1 MKTKAKKVNKRTGQP
16 FNDHSNFFKDWT
28 DKRLIDTAKDAHET
42 MRLSHMGV
50 GCHGVGD
57 VMRLEGAL
65 NELEARGYEIEEESK
80 LCITKGDKDEE

>member
-1 MKTKAKKVNKRTGQP
+1 MKIHKKSFGKGQP

-28 DKRLIDTAKDAHET
+28 DVHLISCAQEAHET